1 MTEFRQKP
9 LHRVPSRPHKRPTNW
24 TPLEVVVPAEVE
36 TAAENLVSVREINAR
51 QINVAFQPIVEIS
64 SGRVFAQEAL
74 ARCSVPGLESPT
86 ALFARAERE
95 GACGW
100 LGRAVREVAFARASG
115 KRLFVNIHPRE
126 LSTRWLVRPDDPLY
140 FHDSDVFLEI
150 TESTAFDYFELCMNV
165 LKEVCSRSGAQLVVD
180 DLGAGYSNLT
190 RILELEPRVAKLDRS
205 LVTKLDT
212 DRRKQV
218 LVRKLIELCNELGC
232 RVVCEGIETIGELSA
247 ARDCGAQYAQ
257 GYLLAR
263 PADPAPEVVWPL
275 AGQVGRELDR
285 AYGGGKTW

>member
-1 MTEFRQKP
+1 MTEFRPKALP
-9 LHRVPSRPHKRPTNW
+9 RAPSRTGARPANW
-24 TPLEVVVPAEVE
+24 TPFEVVLPPQLEAEPA
-36 TAAENLVSVREINAR
+36 TLTSVREITSR
-51 QINVAFQPIVEIS
+51 QINVAFQPIVELNT
-64 SGRVFAQEAL
+64 GRVFAQEAL

-86 ALFARAERE
+86 ALFERAEKE

-100 LGRAVREVAFARASG
+100 LGRAVREVAFARAG
-115 KRLFVNIHPRE
+115 GTRLFVNVHPRE
-126 LSTRWLVRPDDPLY
+126 LSSRWLVRPDDPLY

-165 LKEVCSRSGAQLVVD
+165 LKEVCSRSGAHLVVD
-180 DLGAGYSNLT
+180 DLGAGHSNLI

-205 LVTKLDT
+205 LITHLDS

-218 LVRKLIELCNELGC
+218 IVKKLIELCNELGC
-232 RVVCEGIETIGELSA
+232 RVVCEGIETLGELNA

-263 PADPAPEVVWPL
+263 PADPPPNVTWPPK
-275 AGQVGRELDR
+275 G
-285 AYGGGKTW
+285 

>member
-1 MTEFRQKP
+1 MTEFRPKT
-9 LHRVPSRPHKRPTNW
+9 LARAPSQPRRRPANW
-24 TPLEVVVPAEVE
+24 TPFEVVIPEQAKSEPESVM
-36 TAAENLVSVREINAR
+36 SVREITSR
-51 QINVAFQPIVEIS
+51 QINVVFQPIVDLR
-64 SGRVFAQEAL
+64 SGRVIAQEAL
-74 ARCSVPGLESPT
+74 ARCSLPGLESPT
-86 ALFARAERE
+86 ALFTRAERE

-100 LGRAVREVAFARASG
+100 LGRAVREVAFARANG
-115 KRLFVNIHPRE
+115 RALFVNVHPRE
-126 LSTRWLVRPDDPLY
+126 LSSRWLVRPDDPLY

-150 TESTAFDYFELCMNV
+150 TEATAFDYFELCMNV
-165 LKEVCSRSGAQLVVD
+165 LKEVCGRSGAHLVVD

-205 LVTKLDT
+205 LVTRLDE

-263 PADPAPEVVWPL
+263 PADPPPDVVWPPES
-275 AGQVGRELDR
+275 AEKKPQKVTASPG
-285 AYGGGKTW
+285 